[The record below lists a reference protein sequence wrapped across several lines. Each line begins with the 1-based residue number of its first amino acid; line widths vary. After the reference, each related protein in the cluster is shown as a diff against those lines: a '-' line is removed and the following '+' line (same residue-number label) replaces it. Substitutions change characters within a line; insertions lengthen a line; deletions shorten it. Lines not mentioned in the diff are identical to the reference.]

1 MKAKHLSQLLCLLL
15 LTSNVPGALGQDK
28 GRYVFTSTYTFENRG
43 DEPYVVTEYDAELPL
58 FFNNRW
64 QEVTI
69 RESSHDILEEI
80 LDEDGNRIAII
91 DLPHEI
97 PAGGMLVFSVEYI
110 IESEEM
116 PRAPITIVEAGEID
130 DIPEM
135 LVELYTSESETF
147 RRDED
152 IEALALR
159 LAANST
165 DVLDVVTTLVGW
177 VVSNVE
183 YCNFEVPLY
192 PDETLGDLEGDCDDQ
207 AILLISMLRI
217 LGIPAFLQVGAVFSE
232 SISSEKSSWEGHLT
246 FQQEGMGWHGWA
258 MVYIPPWGWIPVDLT
273 LTNAPEPFDM
283 IIQAPEYEENIV
295 AAFNVSRQPYIGE
308 SRLTREQIM
317 ASDLYITVSDTAV
330 EQPIRNWMFTPLYI
344 GLGLVAG
351 TAIVA
356 IVVLVTR
363 RRS

>member
-1 MKAKHLSQLLCLLL
+1 LKAKHLSLLLCLLL
-15 LTSNVPGALGQDK
+15 LTGTFPGALGQDR

-43 DEPYVVTEYDAELPL
+43 EEPYVVTEYDTELPL
-58 FFNNRW
+58 FLNNRW

-69 RESSHDILEEI
+69 RESSHDILEER

-97 PAGGMLVFSVEYI
+97 PAGGVLVFSVEYLV
-110 IESEEM
+110 ESEEM
-116 PRAPITIVEAGEID
+116 PRAPITPQEAGEID

-147 RRDED
+147 RLDEE
-152 IEALALR
+152 IEDLALR

-207 AILLISMLRI
+207 AILLISMLRS

-330 EQPIRNWMFTPLYI
+330 EQPIRNWLFTPLYI

-351 TAIVA
+351 IAIVA

>member
-1 MKAKHLSQLLCLLL
+1 MLCLLL

-165 DVLDVVTTLVGW
+165 DVLEVVTTLMGW
-177 VVSNVE
+177 VVSSVE